1 MYNRCYTK
9 EINMPKLRLTVTI
22 PHEEYERIEEEKKK
36 KGVSRSALV
45 QEIIKFFFTKEDEQF
60 KIKKYIN
67 GYKRIP
73 EKTNYIAQLEQ
84 VQFEALDKEF

>member
-1 MYNRCYTK
+1 MSK
-9 EINMPKLRLTVTI
+9 IRLTVTI

-36 KGVSRSALV
+36 KGISRSAAVEEMVKL
-45 QEIIKFFFTKEDEQF
+45 FFTKEDEKL
-60 KIKKYIN
+60 KIKKYIE

-84 VQFEALDKEF
+84 VQFEILDKEF

>member
-1 MYNRCYTK
+1 MYDNSNTK
-9 EINMPKLRLTVTI
+9 EVNMSKVRLTVTI
-22 PHEEYERIEEEKKK
+22 PREEYERIEQGKKK

-45 QEIIKFFFTKEDEQF
+45 QEIIKLFFEKEDEQF

-73 EKTNYIAQLEQ
+73 EKTNYITQLEQ

>member
-1 MYNRCYTK
+1 MSK
-9 EINMPKLRLTVTI
+9 VRLTVTI
-22 PHEEYERIEEEKKK
+22 PREEYERIEQGKKK

-45 QEIIKFFFTKEDEQF
+45 QEIIKLFFEKEDEQS

-73 EKTNYIAQLEQ
+73 EKTNYITQLEQ

>member
-1 MYNRCYTK
+1 MS
-9 EINMPKLRLTVTI
+9 KLRLTVTI

-36 KGVSRSALV
+36 KGVSRSAFV
-45 QEIIKFFFTKEDEQF
+45 QEIIKFFFAKEDEQF
-60 KIKKYIN
+60 KIKKYID

-84 VQFEALDKEF
+84 VQFGTLDKEF

>member
-1 MYNRCYTK
+1 MS
-9 EINMPKLRLTVTI
+9 KLKLTVTI
-22 PHEEYERIEEEKKK
+22 SHEEYERIEQEKKK
-36 KGVSRSALV
+36 KGISRSALV

-60 KIKKYIN
+60 KIKKYIK
-67 GYKRIP
+67 GYTRIP

>member
-1 MYNRCYTK
+1 MS
-9 EINMPKLRLTVTI
+9 KLRLTVTI

-36 KGVSRSALV
+36 KGISRSALV

-60 KIKKYIN
+60 KIKKYID

-73 EKTNYIAQLEQ
+73 EKTNYIAQFEQ
-84 VQFEALDKEF
+84 AQFEILDEEF

>member
-1 MYNRCYTK
+1 MYDNSNTK
-9 EINMPKLRLTVTI
+9 EVNMSKVRLTVTI
-22 PHEEYERIEEEKKK
+22 PREEYERIEQGKKK

-45 QEIIKFFFTKEDEQF
+45 QEIIKLFFEKEEEQS

-73 EKTNYIAQLEQ
+73 EKTNYITQLEQ